1 MKPYKHVGI
10 HLQLY
15 GSDNHRN
22 HRFSYPT
29 NGNSD
34 AIDVEENFI
43 FSTWFRDSKTLHKC
57 KHYAERLDFVKSEL
71 QEVYLDDFYAN
82 RTFVG
87 DYRNV
92 RRRG

>member
-15 GSDNHRN
+15 GSDNDRS

-34 AIDVEENFI
+34 AIDVQENSI
-43 FSTWFRDSKTLHKC
+43 FSTWFRDIRTLHSC
-57 KHYAERLDFVKSEL
+57 KLYDERLDFAKSEL

-82 RTFVG
+82 GTFVG